1 VNKLQKTLI
10 TMLIIGVA
18 GSLAG
23 FGVFSAFSSTT
34 SNTGND
40 FTAGSVSI
48 GDNDGS
54 TAMFNAVTG
63 GKPGVTLDRCIRV
76 TYTGN
81 LDADVKLY
89 LSSGAAGSLSQYVDM
104 VIQPVTFASAPAFP
118 SCAGA
123 VNDGSALYTGTLAN
137 FRDTRNSYANG
148 ISDYPGAGT
157 KWVNNDAVYYKVSYT
172 VQDTNLAQGLTT
184 NTHDFT
190 WEARNQ

>member
-172 VQDTNLAQGLTT
+172 VQDTNLAQGLKT